1 MTREKIVSKTVC
13 CINALD
19 SFRISQPK
27 YLYGKDNCHM
37 LPLGVPWVTLNE
49 HIVLPNIWSGSY
61 AIFLELLEML
71 AYFYNVAVGWKTNRH
86 FMYIKITRCHIATTL
101 PYV

>member
-61 AIFLELLEML
+61 AIFMELLEMPDVPSVL
-71 AYFYNVAVGWKTNRH
+71 VQVVKVHLFN
-86 FMYIKITRCHIATTL
+86 F
-101 PYV
+101 